1 MSHAGR
7 IFHFNVT
14 DWHLS
19 GAARLMLDLDAGLR
33 AAGLDSRVITPRNQP
48 PRPLLQKIRARLS
61 RPRAKRQ
68 PPFTG
73 IRSTFTRLHA
83 VEHTAADI
91 AHLHWTGDWL
101 DWPSFFAGWKGR
113 IVVTLHDAAVFTG
126 GCHVPGDCEKH
137 LEGCG
142 RCPQLASRRAS
153 DPSAR
158 QWREKRAL
166 LRSLGPRLALVAPSG
181 HFAALARRSL
191 LADRLEVKVVRN
203 GIRPS
208 IFARTDRASARRIL
222 DLDTETG
229 PVALVVAT
237 HLDQPHKRVPDA
249 LGAVAAL
256 PGSLAVL
263 IGENGFTAPPGLRV
277 RAVGPVSDP
286 RLLSLYYAAA
296 DVFVSAAHSEPFG
309 LALAE
314 AVACRTPFASLP
326 VGVAAELAGAAGE
339 TCASADLLPET
350 IRLALARRESY
361 TYPRLGIEDCI
372 RGYLDLYRE
381 AA

>member
-7 IFHFNVT
+7 IFHFNIT

-61 RPRAKRQ
+61 RPRATRQ

-126 GCHVPGDCEKH
+126 GCHVPGDCERFRS
-137 LEGCG
+137 GCG
-142 RCPQLASRRAS
+142 RCPQLSSQNDA
-153 DPSAR
+153 DLSAR

-166 LRSLGPRLALVAPSG
+166 LGAIRGRLTLVAPSAQL
-181 HFAALARRSL
+181 AALARRSP
-191 LADRLEVKVVRN
+191 LAEGHPVLTVRN
-203 GIRPS
+203 GIRAE
-208 IFARTDRASARRIL
+208 IHARTDRATARRLL
-222 DLDTETG
+222 DLDSARG
-229 PVALVVAT
+229 PVALIVAT
-237 HLDQPHKRVPDA
+237 HLDQPNKGVANA
-249 LGAVAAL
+249 LAAL
-256 PGSLAVL
+256 RRIDGAQAVL
-263 IGENGFTAPPGLRV
+263 IGENSVRTPDGLPSRW
-277 RAVGPVSDP
+277 VGPLADP
-286 RLLSLYYAAA
+286 RLLSLHYAAA
-296 DVFVSAAHSEPFG
+296 DVYVSASSFETFG

-326 VGVAAELAGAAGE
+326 VGVAPELAGAAGE

-350 IRLALARRESY
+350 IRLALARRDTY
-361 TYPRLGIEDCI
+361 TYPRLDIEDCI
-372 RGYLDLYRE
+372 RGYLDVYRE